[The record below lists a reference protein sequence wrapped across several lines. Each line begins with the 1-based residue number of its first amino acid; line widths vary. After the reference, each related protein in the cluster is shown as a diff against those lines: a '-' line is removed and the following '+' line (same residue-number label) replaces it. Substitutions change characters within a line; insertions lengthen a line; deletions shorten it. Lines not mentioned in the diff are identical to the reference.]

1 MGTHFCPRNSGI
13 TPLPYGIKSVML
25 HWKANWAP
33 THRPELRPGQN
44 LQVPPKQI
52 SPVFHMRLR
61 VLPERKESTL
71 YNRSCPPAPQ
81 VNVQSSPG
89 TLPCTFSCK
98 PSNHFISL
106 GRPGVGPYCNAS
118 SRSLCL
124 SVNSRSGS
132 VPSALG
138 VRAVKEKDVMGNA
151 SGLGLPISREMIPG
165 IFSSGRMAR
174 TGEHQYTLGSKGQ
187 EPLTWTR

>member
-1 MGTHFCPRNSGI
+1 MGTHFCPKNSGI
-13 TPLPYGIKSVML
+13 TPLIYEIKSVML
-25 HWKANWAP
+25 RWKANWTP
-33 THRPELRPGQN
+33 THRRELRPGRN

-52 SPVFHMRLR
+52 SPVLHMRLSLR
-61 VLPERKESTL
+61 RNRKGSTL

-89 TLPCTFSCK
+89 TLSCTFSCK

-106 GRPGVGPYCNAS
+106 GRPDVGPYCNAS

-151 SGLGLPISREMIPG
+151 SGLGLPISREMMPG